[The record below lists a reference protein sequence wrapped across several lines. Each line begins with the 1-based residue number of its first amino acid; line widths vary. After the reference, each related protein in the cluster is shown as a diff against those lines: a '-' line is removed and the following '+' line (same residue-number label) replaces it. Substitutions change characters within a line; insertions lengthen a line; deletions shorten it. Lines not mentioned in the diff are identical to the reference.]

1 MKNFFVFMA
10 SALLVGFGKFS
21 LAQELVVT
29 QKNNQFSEVFLKL
42 ENNDKLK
49 IVNLDSVNHKI
60 AFLYKDKEQ
69 LVTELKPGASR
80 VIELGSPGLYDIKSQ
95 NHPEMMMTI
104 YVPHTIKIDGS
115 NSEYYF

>member
-1 MKNFFVFMA
+1 MKNFFVLMA
-10 SALLVGFGKFS
+10 GALSICYGQFGM
-21 LAQELVVT
+21 AQEHVVT

-49 IVNLDSVNHKI
+49 IVNLDSVNHRI
-60 AFLYKDKEQ
+60 AFMYKEKEQ

-80 VIELGSPGLYDIKSQ
+80 IIELSSPGLYDIKSQ

-104 YVPHTIKIDGS
+104 YVPHTIRIDGKK
-115 NSEYYF
+115 SEYYF